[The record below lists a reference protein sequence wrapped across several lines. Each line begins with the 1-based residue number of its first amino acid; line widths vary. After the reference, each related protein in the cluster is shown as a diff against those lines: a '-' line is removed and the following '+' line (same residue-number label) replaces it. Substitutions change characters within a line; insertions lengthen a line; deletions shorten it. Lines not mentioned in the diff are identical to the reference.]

1 MKILNLLYPERC
13 PVCDTVIPF
22 GRRGF
27 CVECAAHPALIKE
40 PVCMKCGRP
49 IEKQKEYCEDCEGTK
64 RNYDG
69 GRFAFS
75 YTSVSA
81 GVYRF
86 KYMNRRAYAKTYAR
100 VINDELDGWIR
111 SLNAKALIPVP
122 LHKKR
127 LIARGYNQSKILADE
142 ISALTG
148 IPVADKCVERVIN
161 TAPQKLFNR
170 KQRLINVK
178 KAFIVRE
185 NVVKLD
191 TVIIVDDI
199 FTTGSTI
206 DSLAGVLK
214 KSGVKRVYFLTVT
227 AAGT

>member
-1 MKILNLLYPERC
+1 MKILSLLYPERC
-13 PVCDTVIPF
+13 PVCDAVIPF
-22 GRRGF
+22 GKQGF
-27 CVECAAHPALIKE
+27 CKKCAKEPVIIKE

-49 IEKQKEYCEDCEGTK
+49 LEKKKEYCEDCEGTK
-64 RNYDG
+64 RNFDG

-75 YTSVSA
+75 YATVSA

-86 KYMNRRAYAKTYAR
+86 KYMNRRAYAQTYAKA
-100 VINDELDGWIR
+100 IKDELYDWIMATK
-111 SLNAKALIPVP
+111 AKALIPVP

-148 IPVADKCVERVIN
+148 IPVADKCVERVQN

-214 KSGVKRVYFLTVT
+214 ESGVKKVFFLTVT

>member
-1 MKILNLLYPERC
+1 MKEQ
-13 PVCDTVIPF
+13 IP
-22 GRRGF
+22 
-27 CVECAAHPALIKE
+27 LTKQ
-40 PVCMKCGRP
+40 
-49 IEKQKEYCEDCEGTK
+49 QKEIMQEFYGL
-64 RNYDG
+64 
-69 GRFAFS
+69 AP
-75 YTSVSA
+75 
-81 GVYRF
+81 
-86 KYMNRRAYAKTYAR
+86 AR
-100 VINDELDGWIR
+100 VIFDKQERKEIWDKATHRKMLDFAKLKKLCPALEDRIQTSYELGENIQSAVFSECVYAQTYAKAIKDELYDWIMATK
-111 SLNAKALIPVP
+111 AKALIPVP

-148 IPVADKCVERVIN
+148 IPVADKCVERVQN

-214 KSGVKRVYFLTVT
+214 ESGVKKVFFLTVT